1 MMPCPTRAGRLPRDT
16 FELPPDRFRK
26 SHLLR
31 HCTFHTVDGWMVLPH
46 HLELTSG
53 PINSKVRGR
62 RWNGARTAGEI
73 DVFQGVSERLC
84 PNIQ

>member
-1 MMPCPTRAGRLPRDT
+1 
-16 FELPPDRFRK
+16 
-26 SHLLR
+26 
-31 HCTFHTVDGWMVLPH
+31 MVLSH

-84 PNIQ
+84 PYIVYSSQPDLDHSLSTVYNSTAWAMRHGTPSMVMAARL